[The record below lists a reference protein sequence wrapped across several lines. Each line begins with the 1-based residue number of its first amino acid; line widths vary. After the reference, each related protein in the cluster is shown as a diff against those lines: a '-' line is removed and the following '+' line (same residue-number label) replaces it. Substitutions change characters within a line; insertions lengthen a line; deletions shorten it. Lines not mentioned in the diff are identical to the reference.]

1 MAEIQKQKI
10 ILIVGIVLA
19 LAAVFM
25 VNNYITQQR
34 QQAEEQ
40 ARQAVAKLRSNEV
53 AVLVAKKDIPKG
65 TLITDGSMFETKNFP
80 NQYVQPQAVTSL
92 DRIFGMAVVNPFVKG
107 EQITLG
113 RLTRPQTSGSLAM
126 ATPIGKRAVTIS
138 VDSLSTLAGMIRP
151 GDKVDMIVM
160 LPVPMQTPDGKTA
173 TQLISVPLFQDVLVL
188 AIGQQ
193 IGAPAVATTET
204 GRYGGGG
211 GEKRGDDSGSAL
223 VTLALNPQEVNIV
236 TFIQEQGKIRL
247 VLRSPADPAIQQNPP
262 VSWDTLFQ
270 YIMPQQAAPV
280 QKTEEPQPT
289 IEIYRGLNKE
299 KLTVTK

>member
-10 ILIVGIVLA
+10 ILIAGVVLA
-19 LAAVFM
+19 LIAVFM
-25 VNNYITQQR
+25 VNSYISQQR

-40 ARQAVAKLRSNEV
+40 AREAVAKMRSNEV

-65 TLITDGSMFETKNFP
+65 TLITDSSLFETKNFP

-92 DRIFGMAVVNPFVKG
+92 DRVFGMLVVNPFVKG
-107 EQITLG
+107 EQVTLS

-126 ATPIGKRAVTIS
+126 ATPIGKRAVTIN
-138 VDSLSTLAGMIRP
+138 VDSLSTMAGMIRS

-160 LPVPMQTPDGKTA
+160 LSVPLQTPDGKA
-173 TQLISVPLFQDVLVL
+173 TSQLVSVPLFQDVLVL

-193 IGAPAVATTET
+193 IGMAVAPEA
-204 GRYGGGG
+204 GRYGGG
-211 GEKRGDDSGSAL
+211 EQRKDDSGSTL

-247 VLRSPADPAIQQNPP
+247 VLRSPADPQIQQNPP

-270 YIMPQQAAPV
+270 YIMPQQPAPV
-280 QKTEEPQPT
+280 QKAEEPQPT
-289 IEIYRGLNKE
+289 IEIYRGLNKD